1 MEYYTAEEVYNK
13 MNQHSGLKS
22 NGLKFEDFIL
32 KRNIFIDGFE
42 YQKKL
47 LSSKPFKRNSENH
60 KISNYGIYNGWRSY
74 SLADATITDF
84 SNEYDEIE
92 LKYYYGNNGT
102 REKGVSIDNNNIFI
116 PMDKLSCNR
125 HFVFVFAIKN
135 KNVMLY
141 NIYCNA
147 LMDNGQPIGYIN
159 PTFYKE
165 IKFIIATNEGFL
177 YYNYTDDLTENLKK
191 DNPDLKLK
199 PTNIYPTIWNEEL
212 FVVDNRSI
220 GYPLDILALNGKIK
234 PIVYIPSNK
243 FKKCYIEN
251 EDNHHTAYK
260 DLVVRMEPLDFDKDD
275 DYYIDYDKYCIRK
288 GIKINTVNNDIDV

>member
-1 MEYYTAEEVYNK
+1 
-13 MNQHSGLKS
+13 
-22 NGLKFEDFIL
+22 
-32 KRNIFIDGFE
+32 
-42 YQKKL
+42 
-47 LSSKPFKRNSENH
+47 
-60 KISNYGIYNGWRSY
+60 
-74 SLADATITDF
+74 
-84 SNEYDEIE
+84 
-92 LKYYYGNNGT
+92 
-102 REKGVSIDNNNIFI
+102 
-116 PMDKLSCNR
+116 
-125 HFVFVFAIKN
+125 
-135 KNVMLY
+135 
-141 NIYCNA
+141 
-147 LMDNGQPIGYIN
+147 MDNGQPIGYIN

-191 DNPDLKLK
+191 DNPELKLK

-260 DLVVRMEPLDFDKDD
+260 DLVVRMEPLDFDKDE